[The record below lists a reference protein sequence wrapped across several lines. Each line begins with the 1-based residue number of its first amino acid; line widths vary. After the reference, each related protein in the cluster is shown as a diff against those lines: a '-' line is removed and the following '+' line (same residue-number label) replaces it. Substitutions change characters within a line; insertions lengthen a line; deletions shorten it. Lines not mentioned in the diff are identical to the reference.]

1 MPVQLEILL
10 ITSFRFFKRTRQKF
24 CFCYRGTVWRVAHG
38 FLFLL
43 WLSCSTLSSFG
54 QERLNMFPEFTV
66 DTSRN
71 YLRTVVQQALSQSSD
86 QEGIHLI
93 IANVQSQLGLK
104 EDAEKTA
111 RLGLEENSESLDLLV
126 FLADLFMRE
135 WRLDEGRLLLE
146 KARRL
151 EPANASISIR
161 LGRLLSRIGESE
173 NARESYISAIK
184 MDPGNY
190 LPFLLLGQSLVKEGL
205 YKEGLGHLEKACKLA
220 PEESPVRYA
229 LWRVQMRLGW
239 QDEAE
244 KHRSVFETLKQ
255 KDMEAADKVNAERNN
270 EEEMRGLA
278 ASFHMKIARLFLDQ
292 KDEMMA
298 ESHFRQAVHV
308 APQFSTAHHI
318 LATFYLQRNRPLQ
331 AKFSFEQ
338 LVELQPNHAGYRT
351 DFGTLLLQT
360 KDYAAGV
367 KELRRALALDPDQ
380 PQALHNLARFYL
392 GQGKNPAAALPLC
405 QRLVQ
410 KSPNAP
416 NYDLF
421 AWACY
426 ANGRVEEA
434 VSAAAEAVRRTPNNP
449 AYKTRLQKL
458 KRIR

>member
-1 MPVQLEILL
+1 MQLLSIKPA
-10 ITSFRFFKRTRQKF
+10 RFSKITRQRF
-24 CFCYRGTVWRVAHG
+24 CHREETRRVAHV

-43 WLSCSTLSSFG
+43 WAVCSILSLFA
-54 QERLNMFPEFTV
+54 QDRLNKFPEFTV
-66 DTSRN
+66 DASRD
-71 YLRTVVQQALSQSSD
+71 YLETVVQRAFSQSSD
-86 QEGIHLI
+86 REGVHLI
-93 IANVQSQLGLK
+93 IANVQSRLGLK

-111 RLGLEENSESLDLLV
+111 RLGLAKNPEQLDLLV
-126 FLADLFMRE
+126 FLGDLFMRE
-135 WRLDEGRLLLE
+135 GRLDEGRLLLE
-146 KARRL
+146 RARRL

-173 NARESYISAIK
+173 NARKSYISAIK
-184 MDPGNY
+184 MDPDNY
-190 LPFLLLGQSLVKEGL
+190 MPFLLLGQSLAKEGL
-205 YKEGLGHLEKACKLA
+205 YGEALGHLEKACKLA

-229 LWRVQMRLGW
+229 LWRVQMRLGK

-255 KDMEAADKVNAERNN
+255 KDMAAADKINAERNN

-278 ASFHMKIARLFLDQ
+278 ASFHLKIARFFLDQ
-292 KDEMMA
+292 KDVTKA

-308 APQFSTAHHI
+308 APQLAAAHHL
-318 LATFYLQRNRPLQ
+318 LANFYLHRNRPLQ
-331 AKFSFEQ
+331 AKTSFDQ
-338 LVELQPNHAGYRT
+338 LVQLQPNHAGYRT
-351 DFGTLLLQT
+351 DLGTLLLQT

-367 KELRRALALDPDQ
+367 KELRGALALDPDQ

-410 KSPNAP
+410 KSPNAQ

-426 ANGRVEEA
+426 ANGRVAEA
-434 VSAAAEAVRRTPNNP
+434 VSAAAESVRRDPNNP